1 MSDNSKVTEAETPQ
15 PEASPAPVDKADDAE
30 TVETPRKKRKV
41 PPPGRRTPR
50 QGRSQETVG
59 KIIDAAS
66 ALLAGGTDIRTLTT
80 NRVAEAA
87 GVSVGGLY
95 RFFSDKQ
102 AIIDAIAVQ
111 RLDEFQTLL
120 LDKVAETQPEGGAGY
135 LNVVVD
141 SFVAFLEDHPEF
153 RQIAYGGSY
162 ISARVRQEQ
171 SDPAEGGSGFMK
183 HFMVNALG
191 MDPSHDLDLKL
202 RIAAE
207 VGDRLI
213 AHAFDQPTDDAR
225 ADVIRELKVLIA
237 GYLFD
242 ERGMI

>member
-1 MSDNSKVTEAETPQ
+1 MVDITKSLEADEPQ
-15 PEASPAPVDKADDAE
+15 PG
-30 TVETPRKKRKV
+30 TKRKV

-66 ALLAGGTDIRTLTT
+66 TLLAEGTAITTLTT
-80 NRVAEAA
+80 NRVAESA

-120 LDKVAETQPEGGAGY
+120 LDKVAAEQPQGGSAY

-183 HFMVNALG
+183 HFMVSALG

-202 RIAAE
+202 RVAAE

-213 AHAFDQPTDDAR
+213 AHAFDQPSDEAR
-225 ADVIRELKVLIA
+225 ALVIAELKILVS

-242 ERGMI
+242 ERGNM

>member
-1 MSDNSKVTEAETPQ
+1 MSETSKLTDAEEPQ
-15 PEASPAPVDKADDAE
+15 PAAMTAGRP
-30 TVETPRKKRKV
+30 KRKV

-111 RLDEFQTLL
+111 RLDEFQAVLL
-120 LDKVAETQPEGGAGY
+120 EKVAVEQPQGGAAY
-135 LNVVVD
+135 LDVVVD
-141 SFVAFLEDHPEF
+141 SFVAFLENHPEF

-162 ISARVRQEQ
+162 ISARVRHEQ
-171 SDPAEGGSGFMK
+171 TDPAEGGSGFMK
-183 HFMVNALG
+183 HFMVSALG